1 MSPARPSAGL
11 SLQSLQLRLNERVL
25 VSLDAQVAPGSV
37 LTVMGMSG
45 SGKSSLLAALAG
57 FVAAPFQ
64 IEGRIILAGRD
75 VTHQPPQLRRMG
87 LMFQHPLLFP
97 HMSVGENLLFALPQ
111 GGSRQERRE
120 TVTMAL
126 AEAGLDGFF
135 ARHPQTLSGGQQS
148 RVALIRVLLSAPQA
162 LLLDEPFS
170 SLDTRTRDTM
180 RRLVFQAARTAGL
193 PVVLV
198 THDPQDAAAAG
209 GAIVSLDAKT
219 GYSDASAGSACSIP

>member
-1 MSPARPSAGL
+1 MSPVRAPAGL
-11 SLQSLQLRLNERVL
+11 ILQSLRLRLNGRIL
-25 VSLDAQVAPGSV
+25 VSLDVQVAQGTV

-64 IEGRIILAGRD
+64 VEGRIIVAGRD
-75 VTHQPPQLRRMG
+75 VTDQPPQLRRMG

-97 HMSVGENLLFALPQ
+97 HMSVGENLLFALPP
-111 GGSRQERRE
+111 GGSRGERRE
-120 TVTMAL
+120 RVTAAL

-135 ARHPQTLSGGQQS
+135 GRHPQTLSGGQQS
-148 RVALIRVLLSAPQA
+148 RVALIRVLLSEPQV

-170 SLDTRTRDTM
+170 SLDAGTRDTM
-180 RRLVFQAARTAGL
+180 RHLVFEAARRAGL

-198 THDPQDAAAAG
+198 THDPRDAAAAG
-209 GAIVSLDAKT
+209 GAIVSLDLET
-219 GYSDASAGSACSIP
+219 GHSDASAGSACSMP

>member
-1 MSPARPSAGL
+1 MSPLRPSSGL
-11 SLQSLQLRLNERVL
+11 ALQSLRLRLNGRVL
-25 VSLDAQVAPGSV
+25 VSLDAQVAQGTV

-64 IEGRIILAGRD
+64 VEGRIILAGRD
-75 VTHQPPQLRRMG
+75 VTDQPPQLRRMG
-87 LMFQHPLLFP
+87 LMFQHSLLFP
-97 HMSVGENLLFALPQ
+97 HLSVGENLLFALPP
-111 GGSRQERRE
+111 GGSRHDRRE
-120 TVTMAL
+120 RITMAL
-126 AEAGLDGFF
+126 TEAGLDGFF
-135 ARHPQTLSGGQQS
+135 TRHPQTLSGGQQS

-170 SLDTRTRDTM
+170 SLDASTRDTM
-180 RRLVFQAARTAGL
+180 RCLVFEAARTAGL

-209 GAIVSLDAKT
+209 GQIVSLD
-219 GYSDASAGSACSIP
+219 P